1 MRLTVVG
8 CSPAWPN
15 PGGTQSGYLV
25 EGPGRL
31 LVDCGPGVL
40 SKLRKMDGG
49 GWPRL
54 DAIFLTHMHIDHW
67 ADLVGWC
74 WGTHGG
80 SAAGKQRV
88 QLWIGEGLLPEL
100 HALAAMIF
108 EEAMFESVFDVCE
121 YPVGR
126 PFSIAGF
133 DALALPTRHYEMPTH
148 GLRLTHGG
156 ATLAFSSDTAPCDA
170 IVELARDADLF
181 VCEATL
187 ADGDVE
193 GRMRG
198 HLTAPEAIAAHTAA
212 GSRRLLLTHRPSER
226 PAPAGVELARDGLVI
241 ELSARTAPV
250 PRA

>member
-1 MRLTVVG
+1 VRLTVVG

-15 PGGTQSGYLV
+15 PGGAQSGYLI

-31 LVDCGPGVL
+31 LIDCGPGVL
-40 SKLRKMDGG
+40 SRLRALDGG
-49 GWPRL
+49 GWPRI

-80 SAAGKQRV
+80 SADHAPRT
-88 QLWIGEGLLPEL
+88 QLWVAEGQVPAL
-100 HALAAMIF
+100 HEIATVIF
-108 EEAMFESVFDVCE
+108 EERLFEGVFDIVE

-126 PFSIAGF
+126 PFAIAGF
-133 DALALPTRHYEMPTH
+133 DALALPVRHYEMPTY
-148 GLRLTHGG
+148 GLRLAHGG
-156 ATLAFSSDTAPCDA
+156 RTLAFSSDTAPCGG

-193 GRMRG
+193 GALRG
-198 HLTAPEAIAAHTAA
+198 HLTAPEALAAHAA
-212 GSRRLLLTHRPSER
+212 SGARRLLLTHRPYER
-226 PAPAGVELARDGLVI
+226 PAPAGIELARDGLVI
-241 ELSARTAPV
+241 ELGTR
-250 PRA
+250 